1 MNVAQYIRASRT
13 ARVSAAVLCTA
24 ALAACGGHRAG
35 DAGDARPSAA
45 TTSFTEQGVTV
56 TLTVSEWHGSTGTLS
71 AVFAPERKG
80 FHLYSTDLPADG
92 VEGVGRPTAISV
104 SGAVKADGRPAA
116 SADVRSITVPGVE
129 APVPV
134 YPDGPVTLT
143 LPVRADGDGGGDRG
157 GEATVLLGYASCSA
171 QDGCTIP
178 VSGHPVHLNV
188 TADGATFSPR

>member
-1 MNVAQYIRASRT
+1 MNAAQYLRGSRA
-13 ARVSAAVLCTA
+13 ARVSAVLLCSA

-35 DAGDARPSAA
+35 EAGDARPAAA

-56 TLTVSEWHGSTGTLS
+56 TLTVSGWHGSTGTLS
-71 AVFAPERKG
+71 AVFTPERKG

-92 VEGVGRPTAISV
+92 VEGVGRPTAMTV
-104 SGAVKADGRPAA
+104 SGAVRADGRPAA

-143 LPVRADGDGGGDRG
+143 LPVRAHGNGNGDGA
-157 GEATVLLGYASCSA
+157 ATVLLGYASCST

-188 TADGATFSPR
+188 TATGATFSPR